1 MANKKQ
7 TYNSQPNKDDQNI
20 DIKQVFYVALNHW
33 YLFLIFIVV
42 ALAVCFAYNRYTPK
56 VYQTS
61 GTVLIK
67 ERNSDIDPTSIMT
80 TRNFGGGP
88 NLDNEIA
95 VLRSYTLTERVVK
108 KMNIEVTYF
117 DKGRIAGREIYK
129 NSPFHVEFESSVPQA
144 VGLEYEITFLDNDNI
159 RLHAI
164 GEGLSKYDY
173 ILCQES
179 ERDPFAKID
188 ISGDYKLGAWI
199 DNGYNRIR
207 ITKSEEFK
215 QEASGDQKMYFW
227 LNSYPSLVAQMG
239 SFSVGPLTKQAS
251 VASVSMQCTNKQKIV
266 DFVNLLMNEYVN
278 RGLEKK
284 NLVSENTIAFIDNEL
299 SGIQESLSQAET
311 DLKDFRQ

>member
-1 MANKKQ
+1 MATNKQ
-7 TYNSQPNKDDQNI
+7 AYISQQNKNKEEQNL
-20 DIKQVFYVALNHW
+20 DIKQLFFVALNHW
-33 YLFLIFIVV
+33 YLFLIFVVV
-42 ALAVCFAYNRYTPK
+42 ALAICFVYNRYTPK

-80 TRNFGGGP
+80 TRNFGGGQ

-95 VLRSYTLTERVVK
+95 VLRSYSLTERVVK
-108 KMNIEVTYF
+108 KMGIEVTYM
-117 DKGRIAGREIYK
+117 DKGRIAGHEMYK

-144 VGLEYEITFLDNDNI
+144 VGLRYEIAFLDNDNI

-215 QEASGDQKMYFW
+215 QEASGDQRKSW
-227 LNSYPSLVAQMG
+227 ISSI
-239 SFSVGPLTKQAS
+239 
-251 VASVSMQCTNKQKIV
+251 C
-266 DFVNLLMNEYVN
+266 
-278 RGLEKK
+278 
-284 NLVSENTIAFIDNEL
+284 
-299 SGIQESLSQAET
+299 
-311 DLKDFRQ
+311 